1 MYVFVFN
8 LYAAVNDLIP
18 TDYETPLANS
28 TIMSLNYFN
37 KELGTASLNKD
48 QYVRQNTY
56 ALRLNHAFEINEKI
70 LSLGLA
76 IPYTNLS
83 THGDLL
89 SKSIGDKSVGLSD
102 TVFSAT
108 YWFVGDR
115 KNKNF
120 LGLTM
125 THYMKNGK
133 YDESQLLNISENRYI
148 TTLAIGYITK
158 LSDSFL
164 FELSPEI
171 GFYSDNNKNNSV
183 IEQKNS
189 YAITSNFRYKPSNKY
204 ELFIGFQENYL
215 KDTVKNGI
223 KQNDDHFYEKYSFGG
238 AYYTDKFHQFML
250 RFATEA
256 NKEYGLEI
264 NNEPTAQPPNLNNF
278 NF

>member
-1 MYVFVFN
+1 M
-8 LYAAVNDLIP
+8 
-18 TDYETPLANS
+18 
-28 TIMSLNYFN
+28 
-37 KELGTASLNKD
+37 NKD

-133 YDESQLLNISENRYI
+133 YDESQDLNIAENRHI
-148 TTLAIGYITK
+148 TTFAIGYITK
-158 LSDSFL
+158 FSDSFL

-171 GFYSDNNKNNSV
+171 GFYGDNNKNNSV

-215 KDTVKNGI
+215 KDTIRNGR
-223 KQNDDHFYEKYSFGG
+223 KKNDDYFYEKYSFGG
-238 AYYTDKFHQFML
+238 AYYIDKFHQFMI

-256 NKEYGLEI
+256 DKEYGLEI
-264 NNEPTAQPPNLNNF
+264 NKEVLVRYRWWF
-278 NF
+278 I